1 MQPIVFIMLCLW
13 AVYSSQ
19 RFMSFSIKA
28 FANNTKHL
36 FKLPEVNINITVP
49 SLPMREPTTITLP
62 KIYFD
67 DLNQILML
75 FP

>member
-1 MQPIVFIMLCLW
+1 MQPFVFIMLCLW

-19 RFMSFSIKA
+19 RFIPFSIKA

-36 FKLPEVNINITVP
+36 FKLPQVNITVP
-49 SLPMREPTTITLP
+49 SLPMREPTITLP

-67 DLNQILML
+67 DLNQILIL

>member
-13 AVYSSQ
+13 AVYSNQ

-28 FANNTKHL
+28 FANNTKHM
-36 FKLPEVNINITVP
+36 FKVPQVNITIP
-49 SLPMREPTTITLP
+49 SLPLREPTITLP
-62 KIYFD
+62 KMYID
-67 DLNQILML
+67 DFNHVLML

>member
-13 AVYSSQ
+13 AVYSNQ

-28 FANNTKHL
+28 FANNTKHM
-36 FKLPEVNINITVP
+36 FKVPQVNITIP
-49 SLPMREPTTITLP
+49 SLPLREPTITLP

-67 DLNQILML
+67 DLNHILML